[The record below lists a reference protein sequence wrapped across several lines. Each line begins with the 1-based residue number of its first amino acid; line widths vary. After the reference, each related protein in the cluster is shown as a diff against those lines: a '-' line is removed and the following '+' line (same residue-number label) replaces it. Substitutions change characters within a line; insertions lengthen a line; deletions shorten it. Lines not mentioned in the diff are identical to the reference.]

1 MVILQ
6 REDEADYDIRT
17 ALVSLGISN
26 VRIALAAVYETV
38 IVVLESITQLLVK
51 FSPIVNVRLR
61 Q

>member
-26 VRIALAAVYETV
+26 VRITLAAVYETV